1 MMVYGFLN
9 RELHGWSR
17 ISQMPGPARL
27 APVHLALTR
36 AYRALVSVLWASLAR
51 APFAQRKGVW
61 PACFVF
67 LWVPAPVSGYGAG
80 PGGMTDDCAGMTWGV
95 VGGGHPPAVSPSP

>member
-1 MMVYGFLN
+1 MMVYGCLN

-36 AYRALVSVLWASLAR
+36 AYPALVSVLWASLAR

-67 LWVPAPVSGYGAG
+67 SGFPPPYRGTGQAPRERRE
-80 PGGMTDDCAGMTWGV
+80 GV
-95 VGGGHPPAVSPSP
+95 RGNDVRGLRE

>member
-1 MMVYGFLN
+1 MVYGFLN

-36 AYRALVSVLWASLAR
+36 AYPALVSVLWVSLAR

-67 LWVPAPVSGYGAG
+67 LWVPA
-80 PGGMTDDCAGMTWGV
+80 CAGMTVESAGAS
-95 VGGGHPPAVSPSP
+95 PAVATLPRPLRFAKGVFDA